1 MRQFAL
7 LLALCLVSGSGTP
20 AAERPNIVLIYT
32 DDLGYGDL
40 SAYGATTVKTPNID
54 SLARRGVRFTDAHS
68 AAATCTPSRYALLTG
83 EYAWRHPGTGVL
95 PGNAALI
102 IEPGRTTLASMLQR
116 AGYTTGIV
124 GKWHLGLG
132 AVGGPDWNG
141 EIAPGPN
148 EVGFQ
153 YAFVMPATADRVPT
167 VFVENHH
174 VVGLDVS
181 DPIKVS
187 YDEPVG
193 DWPTG
198 RAHPELLKVQ
208 PSHGHDQTIINGIG
222 RIGYMTGGRAAL
234 WKDEEMAL
242 TFTSRAINFI
252 EQQRSAPFFLYF
264 APHDPHVPRAPNLRF
279 VGATRMGP
287 RGDAI
292 VQADWSVGEILR
304 TLERLHL
311 DDNTLVIFTSDN
323 GPVIDDGYQDEAVT
337 KLGRHRPSGPFRGGK
352 YSNFEA
358 GTRVPMIV
366 SWPRHVKHGV
376 SDALVSQVDLLASL
390 AAFTQQRL
398 AAADAPDSEK
408 LWPALIGRSSSG
420 RSAYVEQGSGLSL
433 RQGKWKYIEASDRS
447 RMNVDTNTELG
458 NDGVAQ
464 LYDLSKDPSEQSNV
478 ASKFPD
484 KVTEMQVLL
493 DRLQAAGRSRGPD

>member
-1 MRQFAL
+1 MRQ
-7 LLALCLVSGSGTP
+7 LALVVSLCLLSGSGTP
-20 AAERPNIVLIYT
+20 ASERPNIVLIYT
-32 DDLGYGDL
+32 DDLGYGDV
-40 SAYGATTVKTPNID
+40 SAYGATGVKTPNID
-54 SLARRGVRFTDAHS
+54 RLASRGVRFTDAHS

-83 EYAWRHPGTGVL
+83 EYAWRRPGTGIL

-102 IEPGRTTLASMLQR
+102 IEPGRTTLPSVLQR
-116 AGYTTGIV
+116 AGYTTSIV

-132 AVGGPDWNG
+132 NVGGPDWNG

-153 YAFVMPATADRVPT
+153 DAFIMPATADRVPT
-167 VFVENHH
+167 VFVENRH

-181 DPIKVS
+181 DPIKVR

-208 PSHGHDQTIINGIG
+208 PSHGHDQTIINGIS
-222 RIGYMTGGRAAL
+222 RIGYMTGGRSAL
-234 WKDEEMAL
+234 WNDEDMAQ
-242 TFTSRAINFI
+242 TFSDRAITFI
-252 EQQRSAPFFLYF
+252 EQHRSAPFFLYF
-264 APHDPHVPRAPNLRF
+264 APHDPHVPRAPNQRF
-279 VGATRMGP
+279 VGATTMGP

-292 VQADWSVGEILR
+292 VQADWAVGEILR
-304 TLERLHL
+304 TLERLRL

-323 GPVIDDGYQDEAVT
+323 GPVIDDGYQDAAVT

-366 SWPRHVKHGV
+366 SWPGHVKRGV
-376 SDALVSQVDLLASL
+376 SDALVSHVDLLASL
-390 AAFTQQRL
+390 AAFTQQQL
-398 AAADAPDSEK
+398 AATDAPDSEN
-408 LWPALIGRSSSG
+408 LWPAFIGKSKSG

-433 RQGKWKYIEASDRS
+433 RQGKWKYIEASSRS
-447 RMNVDTNTELG
+447 RVNVDTNTELG
-458 NDGVAQ
+458 NDSVAQ
-464 LYDLSKDPSEQSNV
+464 LYDLTLDPGERSNV
-478 ASKFPD
+478 ASTFPD
-484 KVTEMQVLL
+484 RVRKMQALL
-493 DRLQAAGRSRGPD
+493 ARVQAAGRAK